1 MGTAALLA
9 LVYGFEIEPRWVE
22 LVERDVSVPGLPRT
36 LEGLTIVELC
46 DLHLGVGFG
55 ASNLAEAV
63 KVVNRL
69 APDLIV
75 LCGDIVSR
83 RARNVTPSLPILA
96 SLRPKCGIYAVLG
109 NHDVR
114 TDPDFVARS
123 LAQAGIAVLR
133 NDAVV
138 LNVNETPLWLLGIE
152 DTGFTD
158 GHFRDFRSVWQGRRD
173 RLAALIASIPEDAPR
188 LLLVHNPDFT
198 QMLPAGRIDLALT
211 GHTHGGQVRLPLVGA
226 LRVPSCFGQKF
237 TTGLVTGPSTL
248 VYTSRGLGT
257 IPPAI
262 RFLCRPEI
270 TLLRLHSR

>member
-1 MGTAALLA
+1 M
-9 LVYGFEIEPRWVE
+9 
-22 LVERDVSVPGLPRT
+22 ERDVFIPGLPRT

-55 ASNLAEAV
+55 ASNLAESV
-63 KVVNRL
+63 EVVNRL
-69 APDLIV
+69 APDVIV

-83 RARNVTPSLPILA
+83 RARNITPHLPILA
-96 SLRPKCGIYAVLG
+96 SLQAKYGIYAVLG

-123 LAQAGIAVLR
+123 LAQAGITVLR
-133 NDAVV
+133 NEAAVLTV
-138 LNVNETPLWLLGIE
+138 GETPLWLLGIE

-158 GHFRDFRSVWQGRRD
+158 GHFRDFRSVWQGLSD
-173 RLAALIASIPEDAPR
+173 RLAALLAPLPEDAPR
-188 LLLVHNPDFT
+188 FLLVHNPDFT
-198 QMLPAGRIDLALT
+198 QMLPTGRIDLALT
-211 GHTHGGQVRLPLVGA
+211 GHTHGGQVRLPLLGA

-237 TTGLVTGPSTL
+237 TNGLVSGPSTL

-257 IPPAI
+257 IPPTI